1 VIPLTAEE
9 LETLVKARDL
19 LHRLGSDPLTGG
31 GLCTGVA
38 DGIKLILKCS
48 HIDPEKVVVQENPLL
63 PSLDEIR
70 GTAPAGPVMGVGDV
84 Q

>member
-9 LETLVKARDL
+9 LRILVEARDL
-19 LHRLGSDPLTGG
+19 LERLGSDPKTGG
-31 GLCTGVA
+31 GLAKGVH

-48 HIDPEKVVVQENPLL
+48 HIDPEKMTVPDNPLL

-70 GTAPAGPVMGVGDV
+70 GTATGSEVTP
-84 Q
+84 